1 MPATLSVKFIHRC
14 ADMRYLMMAD
24 GSVGGAGVTGNA
36 LPEDIQRFK
45 DGGAD
50 RVLTKPLTKAK
61 LMGTLQEYSAK

>member
-1 MPATLSVKFIHRC
+1 
-14 ADMRYLMMAD
+14 MMAV
-24 GSVGGAGVTGNA
+24 GSVDGAGVTGNA

-61 LMGTLQEYSAK
+61 LMGVLEYRLFPCVEEMTP

>member
-1 MPATLSVKFIHRC
+1 
-14 ADMRYLMMAD
+14 MRYLMMAD

>member
-14 ADMRYLMMAD
+14 ADMRYLMMAA
-24 GSVGGAGVTGNA
+24 GAGVTGNA

-61 LMGTLQEYSAK
+61 LMGALQEYSAK